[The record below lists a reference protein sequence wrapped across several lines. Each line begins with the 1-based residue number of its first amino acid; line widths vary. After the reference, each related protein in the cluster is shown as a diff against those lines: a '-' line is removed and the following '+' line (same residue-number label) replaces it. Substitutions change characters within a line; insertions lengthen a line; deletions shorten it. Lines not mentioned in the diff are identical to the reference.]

1 MTAAR
6 RIRNRGFTLV
16 EVLVALLL
24 LAILTTFAWQGLDGV
39 LRAREA
45 GRESVDATSRL
56 ATVLTQWE
64 QDLQA
69 VADTE
74 LVPAITFDGQ
84 TLRLTRR
91 AEDGIVLVAWAVR
104 GQRWQRWASQPMQRV
119 GALQQAWL
127 ASQQFLGNEAGQ
139 LTVADGVSE
148 WQIYFFRGGAWS
160 NAQSAAELVPGSTAP
175 LPTPPASPPPAPPPP
190 GSPPPDA
197 PPGQAGGGT
206 APPPAAAPLPRALR
220 AELPQAVRLVI
231 TLKPG
236 KLTRD
241 VALGP
246 SGT

>member
-1 MTAAR
+1 MTTR
-6 RIRNRGFTLV
+6 RGSRGFTLV

-24 LAILTTFAWQGLDGV
+24 LAILSTFAFQGLDGV

-91 AEDGIVLVAWAVR
+91 AEGGIVLVAWAVR
-104 GQRWQRWASQPMQRV
+104 GGQWQRWASQPLQRA

-127 ASQQFLGNEAGQ
+127 ASQQFLGNEQGQ
-139 LTVADGVSE
+139 LEVARDVSE
-148 WQIYFFRGGAWS
+148 WQIYFFRGGAWTNPQS
-160 NAQSAAELVPGSTAP
+160 SALVVNSATAAAAPPQQQGQQQGQAQQPGTAA
-175 LPTPPASPPPAPPPP
+175 PPAP
-190 GSPPPDA
+190 A
-197 PPGQAGGGT
+197 V
-206 APPPAAAPLPRALR
+206 R

-246 SGT
+246 SGA